1 MAVELQQHLDV
12 WMDNVFVD
20 ADSSPTLTFRA
31 RSRETLGTNL
41 EAFIEETEEDFAG
54 EAGGPNGPEVIT
66 MSIEKGKQSASSNE
80 SRGSSRGSASSLTS
94 KQNGAAQV
102 GKPLAYYLA
111 IFKWV
116 AVIGFVHTHYD
127 LYPSANVFGHSYT
140 CLNSHRC
147 TP

>member
-54 EAGGPNGPEVIT
+54 EAGAHGRDGPEVIT

-102 GKPLAYYLA
+102 GKPTYIYLNG
-111 IFKWV
+111 W
-116 AVIGFVHTHYD
+116 
-127 LYPSANVFGHSYT
+127 P
-140 CLNSHRC
+140 
-147 TP
+147 

>member
-1 MAVELQQHLDV
+1 
-12 WMDNVFVD
+12 MDNVFVD

-54 EAGGPNGPEVIT
+54 EAGGRDGPEVIT

-102 GKPLAYYLA
+102 GKPLAYHLA
-111 IFKWV
+111 IFIKPNKWM
-116 AVIGFVHTHYD
+116 AVIGPCTHYD
-127 LYPSANVFGHSYT
+127 VYPSANVFGHWYT
-140 CLNSHRC
+140 CLATGAC

>member
-1 MAVELQQHLDV
+1 
-12 WMDNVFVD
+12 MDNVFVD

-54 EAGGPNGPEVIT
+54 EAGGRDGPEVIA
-66 MSIEKGKQSASSNE
+66 MSIDKGKQSASSNE
-80 SRGSSRGSASSLTS
+80 SRGSSRGSSSSLTS
-94 KQNGAAQV
+94 KQNGAAQI
-102 GKPLAYYLA
+102 GKPLAYHLA

-116 AVIGFVHTHYD
+116 AVIGSCTHYD
-127 LYPSANVFGHSYT
+127 LYPSANVFGHWYT
-140 CLNSHRC
+140 CLATGAC

>member
-41 EAFIEETEEDFAG
+41 EAFVEETEEDFAG
-54 EAGGPNGPEVIT
+54 EHGEAGGGIT
-66 MSIEKGKQSASSNE
+66 MIASEKGKQSASSNE
-80 SRGSSRGSASSLTS
+80 SRGSSRGSASSLSS

-102 GKPLAYYLA
+102 GKPATL
-111 IFKWV
+111 
-116 AVIGFVHTHYD
+116 
-127 LYPSANVFGHSYT
+127 S
-140 CLNSHRC
+140 
-147 TP
+147 